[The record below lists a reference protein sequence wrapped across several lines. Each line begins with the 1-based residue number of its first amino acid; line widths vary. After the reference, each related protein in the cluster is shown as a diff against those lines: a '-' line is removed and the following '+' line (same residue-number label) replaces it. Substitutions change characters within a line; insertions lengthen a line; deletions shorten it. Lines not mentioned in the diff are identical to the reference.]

1 MKLIITTLTMIFISF
16 GANASTQTFDIIKK
30 NIPAR
35 ECVKALE
42 KGKYIGKSQ
51 YKTGSRYLLNGYL
64 YQFTYK
70 NSFRVSKQNDVT
82 ETLEIKN
89 CIRSNKIY

>member
-16 GANASTQTFDIIKK
+16 GANASTQTFDVIKK

-42 KGKYIGKSQ
+42 KGKYIGKSPSKKQ
-51 YKTGSRYLLNGYL
+51 SRYLLNGYL
-64 YQFTYK
+64 YQFTYVH
-70 NSFRVSKQNDVT
+70 NARVSKQNDVT

>member
-1 MKLIITTLTMIFISF
+1 MIFISF
-16 GANASTQTFDIIKK
+16 GASASREIFDIIKK

-42 KGKYIGKSQ
+42 KGKYIGKSP
-51 YKTGSRYLLNGYL
+51 YKKESRYLLNGYL
-64 YQFTYK
+64 YQFTYE
-70 NSFRVSKQNDVT
+70 NSFRVSKQNDVI
-82 ETLEIKN
+82 ETLQIKD

>member
-1 MKLIITTLTMIFISF
+1 MKLLITTLTMIFISF
-16 GANASTQTFDIIKK
+16 GANASREIFDIIK

-42 KGKYIGKSQ
+42 KGKYLGK
-51 YKTGSRYLLNGYL
+51 GPPHNHNRYLLDGYL
-64 YQFTYK
+64 YQFYYQNGYK
-70 NSFRVSKQNDVT
+70 VSKQNDLIGT
-82 ETLEIKN
+82 ILIKD